1 MTNTSYVYTKK
12 NKTNGKVIID
22 TDQFYRSLFENN
34 PDIVYFLDPLGIIA
48 KTNEVFSEMLGYT
61 KDEIVLRSIESFLPL
76 SEISLYN
83 ESLKLV
89 LSNMTQ
95 NIDTVFLHKNGN
107 SIHINLT
114 LIPAKNNGEVIGV
127 FGIAKDISERKKV
140 EELHRYF
147 AYHDSLTN
155 LPNRRFF
162 QEKVEQQL
170 TRHHTLKQKFAV
182 MYLDIDRFKNINHTF
197 GTYIGDEML
206 KQISNRLEKYREG
219 ENVLARVNG
228 DQYGALI
235 LNIKD
240 TENIIY
246 LAKQIIDLIEKPFL
260 IEDYKIYI
268 TVSIGISIYPN
279 DGEDADTIMNHAQS
293 ALYKAKENGKNTYQ
307 IYSSTMNI
315 QTFKSY
321 SLEADLRKAVELNQL
336 ELFYQ
341 PKVSTQTLQI
351 VGAEALI
358 RWNHP
363 EWGLLS
369 PIEFIPLA
377 EELGLSVKLGKWVK
391 RTAALQNKAWQLDG
405 LPAIPIS
412 INLSAKRFLQ
422 TDLIQSTADILKES
436 NLDPQF
442 LEIEITETSL
452 LENEKVVFSILD
464 QIKHMGIKISLDDFG
479 TGYSSLSYLKRF
491 KGRIDTLK
499 IDRSF
504 INDLSTEN
512 TENDNFI
519 TKSII
524 QLAQHLKMDV
534 VAEGVETKEQLDI
547 LKKYKCDTIQGY
559 LFSKPIPV
567 NEFASLL
574 RMKQFEIPTE
584 FKTDTNFV
592 LNQHKCYRVHL
603 DVPLLALMTPIKI
616 HGRKV
621 ELGKTDVLIEN
632 IGLAGLG
639 FLSDIK
645 LPIHQDTLLQF
656 ESKILGNWIKIQGTI
671 IRMHEAQEGIY
682 QYGLSFSIDE
692 DEQKFLSQLLN
703 KFSNMLKKNQIITD
717 CSFVQMDR
725 YQFFKKKN

>member
-1 MTNTSYVYTKK
+1 MTNTPYVYTKK
-12 NKTNGKVIID
+12 YNTNGSVIID

-48 KTNEVFSEMLGYT
+48 KTNEVFLEMLGYT
-61 KDEIVLRSIESFLPL
+61 KDEIVLNSIEKFLPL
-76 SEISLYN
+76 SEISLYK

-89 LSNMTQ
+89 LSNRTQ

-107 SIHINLT
+107 SIQINLT
-114 LIPAKNNGEVIGV
+114 LIPAKNNGVVIGV
-127 FGIAKDISERKKV
+127 FGIAKDISERKKI
-140 EELHRYF
+140 EELNRYY

-162 QEKVEQQL
+162 QEIVEKQL
-170 TRHHTLKQKFAV
+170 TIHKNLQQKFAV

-197 GTYIGDEML
+197 GTYIGDELL
-206 KQISNRLEKYREG
+206 KQISKKLENLRDG

-240 TENIIY
+240 TENIIV
-246 LAKQIIDLIEKPFL
+246 LAKKFINLIEEPFI
-260 IEDYKIYI
+260 IENYKLYI
-268 TVSIGISIYPN
+268 SLSIGISIYP
-279 DGEDADTIMNHAQS
+279 DGGEDADTIMNHAQS

-321 SLEADLRKAVELNQL
+321 SLEADLRKAIELNQL
-336 ELFYQ
+336 ELYYQ
-341 PKVSTQTLQI
+341 PKVSTKTMQI

-369 PIEFIPLA
+369 PNEFIPLA
-377 EELGLSVKLGKWVK
+377 EELGLSVKIEKWVK
-391 RTAALQNKAWQLDG
+391 RTAALQNKAWQLAG
-405 LPAIPIS
+405 LSTIPIS

-422 TDLIQSTADILKES
+422 TDLIQNTSDILKES
-436 NLDPQF
+436 NLDPKYF
-442 LEIEITETSL
+442 EIEITETSL

-464 QIKHMGIKISLDDFG
+464 QIKNMGIKISFDDFG

-512 TENDNFI
+512 KENDNFI

-547 LKKYKCDTIQGY
+547 LKKFKCDTIQGY
-559 LFSKPIPV
+559 LFSKPVPA
-567 NEFASLL
+567 NKFAVLL
-574 RMKQFEIPTE
+574 DKERFEIPTDFNE
-584 FKTDTNFV
+584 K
-592 LNQHKCYRVHL
+592 
-603 DVPLLALMTPIKI
+603 
-616 HGRKV
+616 
-621 ELGKTDVLIEN
+621 
-632 IGLAGLG
+632 
-639 FLSDIK
+639 
-645 LPIHQDTLLQF
+645 
-656 ESKILGNWIKIQGTI
+656 
-671 IRMHEAQEGIY
+671 
-682 QYGLSFSIDE
+682 
-692 DEQKFLSQLLN
+692 
-703 KFSNMLKKNQIITD
+703 
-717 CSFVQMDR
+717 
-725 YQFFKKKN
+725 